1 MKIVAAKQVTFHP
14 FSQGCCSGR
23 VFSWTAASI
32 EQSAQSGLRSTS
44 TFYRGASYRD
54 LIRRQHLID
63 TEISDLELD
72 GYAFVLK
79 HRTVPFV
86 SDCYEWCG
94 EMPKVIST
102 AAT

>member
-1 MKIVAAKQVTFHP
+1 M
-14 FSQGCCSGR
+14 
-23 VFSWTAASI
+23 FSWEGGLYRAI
-32 EQSAQSGLRSTS
+32 SGERAP
-44 TFYRGASYRD
+44 FYQHLLSGGILRD
-54 LIRRQHLID
+54 LIRRQLLID